1 MKVAEDGKVHN
12 QSADLGPIHHHGQGV
27 AAWARGGHPNSL
39 TLAAPHCCAK
49 RTELGVP
56 LVVPIIMK
64 SVITLRAVLGA
75 VTSMA

>member
-12 QSADLGPIHHHGQGV
+12 QALTLGPYTITVRAWPRGQG
-27 AAWARGGHPNSL
+27 AGIPNSL

-64 SVITLRAVLGA
+64 SVITVRAVLGA